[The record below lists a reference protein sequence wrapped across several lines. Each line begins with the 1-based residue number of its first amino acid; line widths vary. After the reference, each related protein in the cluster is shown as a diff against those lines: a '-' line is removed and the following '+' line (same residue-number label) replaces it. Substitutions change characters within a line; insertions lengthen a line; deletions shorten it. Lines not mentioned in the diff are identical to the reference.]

1 MASTIKPGVLVTRPA
16 DQFEEVSTLIEQA
29 RAHAVPFPLLDIIAL
44 PQNSLADKTILDSD
58 QYDLSIFISRNAVR
72 FGAPLLKSLWHGL
85 PQHMLWLGVG
95 RSTAA
100 EMARHAVTGT
110 FPEQASSEGV
120 LQMPETQKMTG
131 KRVLIVRGEGGREM
145 LATTLRQRGA
155 QVDYFEVYRR
165 KKHPWTHAQLVQLLS
180 EEQIQVVMLTSGE
193 ALEYFSELLGRGD
206 ERLTLLLPSARL
218 VNLAGQLG
226 FDRIRLTEGAGSQAM
241 ASGLSSWMAR

>member
-1 MASTIKPGVLVTRPA
+1 MIGSLDVLGYLAAS
-16 DQFEEVSTLIEQA
+16 IE
-29 RAHAVPFPLLDIIAL
+29 
-44 PQNSLADKTILDSD
+44 
-58 QYDLSIFISRNAVR
+58 
-72 FGAPLLKSLWHGL
+72 
-85 PQHMLWLGVG
+85 
-95 RSTAA
+95 
-100 EMARHAVTGT
+100 EMALHAVTGT

-120 LQMPETQKMTG
+120 LQMLETQKMTG
-131 KRVLIVRGEGGREM
+131 KRVLRVRGKGGREM

-218 VNLAGQLG
+218 VNLARQLG
-226 FDRIRLTEGAGSQAM
+226 FDRIRLTEGAGNQAM
-241 ASGLSSWMAR
+241 ASGLSSWMAH